1 MKSNIK
7 KIPLTVETP
16 NFEFKEDD
24 WYWGH
29 RFDNTGQIYI
39 KQFGKLKHKKYLK
52 YNFFKILE
60 KKLTEL
66 FGEGEFFNL
75 FFNLVKPKT
84 SIKPHTDILQFKPA
98 TPRVHIP
105 IVTNEDAFFNLE
117 DEEIHMKMNNM
128 YVFDNF
134 KIHSVSNYS
143 DEKRIHL
150 VIDWK
155 PNTSK
160 SLVIEKDLIDIN
172 K

>member
-1 MKSNIK
+1 MKSNIE
-7 KIPLTVETP
+7 KIPLTTDIP
-16 NFEFKEDD
+16 KFKFEDKD
-24 WYWGH
+24 WYWGGAFH
-29 RFDNTGQIYI
+29 DVGQIYI
-39 KQFGKLKHKKYLK
+39 KQGGKPIHVKYLK
-52 YNFFKILE
+52 YKFFKILE

-66 FGEGEFFNL
+66 FGKGEFFNL

-155 PNTSK
+155 PDSSK
-160 SLVIEKDLIDIN
+160 ELDTLPY
-172 K
+172 